1 MQAAIHTQYGAP
13 DVLTVDTVPAPEP
26 APGQIRVAVAAS
38 AVTQGDAWIRG
49 GDFPGVGWLP
59 GRLMMGLFRP
69 QRHLRLEPGP
79 GLLGHGRRGLLLGRG
94 ARAGHERMVR
104 VLPDLPPLPVTVWL
118 VAHRELRSSARVRV
132 VYDALAEAL
141 RAQVI

>member
-1 MQAAIHTQYGAP
+1 
-13 DVLTVDTVPAPEP
+13 
-26 APGQIRVAVAAS
+26 
-38 AVTQGDAWIRG
+38 
-49 GDFPGVGWLP
+49 
-59 GRLMMGLFRP
+59 
-69 QRHLRLEPGP
+69 
-79 GLLGHGRRGLLLGRG
+79 
-94 ARAGHERMVR
+94 MVR